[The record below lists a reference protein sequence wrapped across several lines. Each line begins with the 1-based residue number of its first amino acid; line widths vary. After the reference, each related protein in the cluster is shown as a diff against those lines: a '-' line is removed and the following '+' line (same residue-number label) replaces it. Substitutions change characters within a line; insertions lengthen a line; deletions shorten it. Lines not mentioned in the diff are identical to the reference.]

1 MHIIHMVLPII
12 LAKSF
17 HARGKWYKMLSFV
30 HILSISK
37 MVERIR
43 LERQEYPST
52 TLADAIEEKLNSSER
67 IDDK

>member
-1 MHIIHMVLPII
+1 MHIIHMVLPNI

-17 HARGKWYKMLSFV
+17 YARGKWHKMLSLV
-30 HILSISK
+30 HIPRISK
-37 MVERIR
+37 MVERLR

-52 TLADAIEEKLNSSER
+52 TLADAIEEKLNSSAR